1 MNVTVASPQSLTLF
15 NYFRSSASYRVRIAL
30 NLKGIKP
37 ARIVDLD
44 IREGQQK
51 AQPLLDVI
59 PHGLV
64 PAISWAGGSLTQSLA
79 IIEWLDA
86 LDPSAARLIPQDP
99 TEAAHVRE
107 IALAIAC
114 DIHPVNNLRVL
125 NYLVDELG
133 ASDET
138 KLRWYRHWVDEGF
151 AAVERILAQRRGRH
165 RFALTD
171 QPSLA
176 DICIVPQVF
185 NARRF
190 DVDLSPYPN
199 ISSVSA
205 NCEALEPFEQAKPH

>member
-1 MNVTVASPQSLTLF
+1 MSISVDRPPVFTLF

-51 AQPLLDVI
+51 AQALLDVI

-64 PAISWAGGSLTQSLA
+64 PAISWADGSLTQSLA

-86 LDPSAARLIPQDP
+86 LDPASPRLIPADP

-138 KLRWYRHWVDEGF
+138 KLRWYRHWVEEGF
-151 AAVERILAQRRGRH
+151 AAVERILARRRGRH

-199 ISSVSA
+199 VLGVST
-205 NCEALEPFEQAKPH
+205 NCEALEPFEQAKPR

>member
-1 MNVTVASPQSLTLF
+1 MNATVAPPQSLTLF
-15 NYFRSSASYRVRIAL
+15 NYFRSSASFRVRIAL
-30 NLKGIKP
+30 NLKGITP

-51 AQPLLDVI
+51 AQAFLDVI

-64 PAISWAGGSLTQSLA
+64 PALSWADGSLTQSLA

-86 LDPSAARLIPQDP
+86 LDPASPRLVPKDP

-107 IALAIAC
+107 VALAIAC

-133 ASDET
+133 ASEEA
-138 KLRWYRHWVDEGF
+138 KLRWYRHWVEEGF
-151 AAVERILAQRRGRH
+151 AAVERLLARRRGGH

-199 ISSVSA
+199 ILSVSA
-205 NCEALEPFEQAKPH
+205 HCEALAPFEQAKPR